1 MKTRRALK
9 HEMLLTFME
18 NARTQQRKKKP
29 APVGPKFL
37 RTLLSF
43 FI

>member
-18 NARTQQRKKKP
+18 NAKTQQRKKRVAP
-29 APVGPKFL
+29 AAPKFL